1 MGLRDHTPGTP
12 TFKRG
17 GEGRARSPSR
27 GRRDLEEWGVPE
39 CQGTKHYREGGL
51 AGRLNYP
58 GDEEAEPRGAVAASE
73 QEVRSTSD
81 SSKKRPEAEG

>member
-1 MGLRDHTPGTP
+1 MQRASGTTPQGPQHLR
-12 TFKRG
+12 

-27 GRRDLEEWGVPE
+27 GRRDLEEWAIPE

-58 GDEEAEPRGAVAASE
+58 GDEEAEPRG
-73 QEVRSTSD
+73 
-81 SSKKRPEAEG
+81 GGGI